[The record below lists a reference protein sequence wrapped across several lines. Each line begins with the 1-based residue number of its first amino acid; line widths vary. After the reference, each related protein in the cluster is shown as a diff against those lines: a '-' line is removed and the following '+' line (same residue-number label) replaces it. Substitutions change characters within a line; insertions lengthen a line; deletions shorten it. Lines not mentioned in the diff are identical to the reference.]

1 MGAAAVLA
9 AAMQAP
15 VAAVVLMLELTHTI
29 DVLMV
34 PLLLAVTGAVLV
46 SRRLDTP
53 SIYSARL
60 PNQ

>member
-1 MGAAAVLA
+1 
-9 AAMQAP
+9 MQAP

-60 PNQ
+60 PTQ